1 MSDTAQAPG
10 WDRVEDATVRN
21 AVRVAFL
28 ASSLLFLVT
37 IGLGF
42 LNVVTTGSLPRW
54 QVLTHLHS
62 GTVGWILLSYVG
74 VAIWLFT
81 GEREVSESYGRRVTW
96 LVWLAVVAFV
106 GLIGSFAY
114 GYWQGGDAL
123 LPLGVFAPFAALMIW
138 VTALFA
144 VAQLRRLTLVTTP
157 HLVVAVGLL
166 GAAIGVTLGALVGV
180 DNAFGELLPIIQ
192 EMGIG
197 AHVLSVLPA
206 VTVVATGVV
215 EWLLPTGETTRWSR
229 SGALQAAVGGLTA
242 LMLPIGFALLALG
255 VPEDTAGAV
264 FLGLIAGAVVY
275 TLTFL
280 ARVGWRALR
289 TNPLSGGIEA
299 WLFFATLWFVV
310 FMATEF
316 AAPALGEA
324 EWVVVLRIHAFF
336 VGLATNLLFGVV
348 TVRTSGVATRYPWAE
363 PAAMWVLNAG
373 VVAFVA
379 GVAAMD
385 LSHGAAVM
393 GLGALLGVATMV
405 GRLYGDGVDAT
416 DRAGESVP

>member
-1 MSDTAQAPG
+1 MSDTAQAQG
-10 WDRVEDATVRN
+10 WDRVADARVRN

-62 GTVGWILLSYVG
+62 GTVGWILLSFVG
-74 VAIWLFT
+74 VAVWLFT
-81 GEREVSESYGRRVTW
+81 GDREVSESYGRRVTW

-114 GYWQGGDAL
+114 GFWRGGDAL
-123 LPLGVFAPFAALMIW
+123 LPLGVFAPFAALMLW
-138 VTALFA
+138 ATAVFA
-144 VAQLRRLTLVTTP
+144 LSQLREIPIVTTA

-166 GAAIGVTLGALVGV
+166 VAAIGVTLGALVGV
-180 DNAFGELLPIIQ
+180 DHAFGEVLPVDPG
-192 EMGIG
+192 MGVG

-215 EWLLPTGETTRWSR
+215 EWLLPDGESTKWSR
-229 SGALQAAVGGLTA
+229 SGALQATVGGLTG
-242 LMLPIGFALLALG
+242 LMTPIGFVLLAVG
-255 VPEDTAGAV
+255 VPENTAGAV

-275 TLTFL
+275 TLMFL
-280 ARVGWRALR
+280 ARVGLRALR
-289 TNPLSGGIEA
+289 TNPLSGGVEA

-316 AAPALGEA
+316 AGPALGEA
-324 EWVVVLRIHAFF
+324 EWVGVLRIHAFF
-336 VGLATNLLFGVV
+336 VGLATNLLFGVIA
-348 TVRTSGVATRYPWAE
+348 VRTRGVSPRYPWAE
-363 PAAMWVLNAG
+363 PAAMWVVNVG
-373 VVAFVA
+373 IVAFAA
-379 GVAAMD
+379 GEAAME
-385 LSHGAAVM
+385 LPHGAAVM

-416 DRAGESVP
+416 DPAGESVP